1 MVPSAGARIHY
12 EFRSESYS
20 QPPSTSNP
28 SERDPSPAHSAGRSD
43 PQTSKTPLLSFPPAP
58 ALIPRPAAFAVLR
71 HRAQQL
77 TGRSLFRVLGTGW
90 WFRMVLSAGA
100 RIHFGSRSGSH
111 WPPSTSNPPECDPS
125 LPMPTLFGDPT
136 RRLPFR
142 PPAPPL
148 PPPFLPPR
156 ALSPRPAA
164 FAVLRHCAQQL
175 GRSLFRPCFRYGFV
189 FRMVPSAGAR
199 IHYGFRSESH
209 WPPSTSNPPERD
221 PFPPLLCPLC
231 WAIRPADT
239 GHIILRRSLPP
250 LPSPRSLLEP
260 VMLPIRPLTLPS
272 FCRQATQSTR
282 E

>member
-1 MVPSAGARIHY
+1 MTKHLLLSFPPAPPLPCPLLSSRPRSHPPSRRFRSVEASCPATDGTLPLPCSRYGWFRMVPSAGARIHY

-136 RRLPFR
+136 RRLPSSR
-142 PPAPPL
+142 PALSAPVPPL
-148 PPPFLPPR
+148 
-156 ALSPRPAA
+156 SQ
-164 FAVLRHCAQQL
+164 C
-175 GRSLFRPCFRYGFV
+175 
-189 FRMVPSAGAR
+189 
-199 IHYGFRSESH
+199 
-209 WPPSTSNPPERD
+209 
-221 PFPPLLCPLC
+221 
-231 WAIRPADT
+231 
-239 GHIILRRSLPP
+239 
-250 LPSPRSLLEP
+250 
-260 VMLPIRPLTLPS
+260 
-272 FCRQATQSTR
+272 
-282 E
+282 